1 MKRAAAVLLA
11 GTIAGTLVMAG
22 CSGGGSGGSAAGAT
36 KSVSYAVSDPVTLN
50 PGRQTIAF
58 AQVKELFS
66 SLTFIKSDGSLTYLN
81 AESVKSADAL
91 HWTVKLRPN
100 WTFHNGEKVTA
111 ESYVKAW
118 DTVAYGPNAWEN
130 SGQLV
135 NIAGYEALNPAKG
148 KPTTTKLSG
157 LKVVD
162 DLTFTVTLKSADGQ
176 FPTQLSQAQSGFFP
190 MPAAA
195 YKDLDGFAK
204 KPIGNGPFEMVGA
217 YTENEPMTVKRYD
230 AYQGPKPTVD
240 EIVFKPYTD
249 MTTAYTDVQ
258 AGSTDILFVPA
269 SRMAQVK
276 KDFGDRA
283 YVFQGLGMNYLG
295 LPLWDKRYQD
305 IRVRQA
311 ISMAIDRQ
319 AVSNVIYG
327 GIWEPATALTPP
339 GEPGT
344 PVGLCGEL
352 CTFNPTKAKQLL
364 AAAGGFTGKME
375 IRYPGGSGLDDLYNA
390 YANQLRQNLGIKDVT
405 ATPTTD
411 FPEFQ
416 KLRNE
421 KNLSGPYFSRWGAL
435 YASQQNTLRS
445 FYTKSGGCVNCIPY
459 YTPQIEQLIAKADA
473 QVDPQKAI
481 QGYVDVQKAILKDFP
496 APPMFFEKYAY
507 ATSDRIAK
515 LAEGAGSL
523 ELENTTLADS

>member
-1 MKRAAAVLLA
+1 MNRAVRVAAVLGA
-11 GTIAGTLVMAG
+11 LVLAG
-22 CSGGGSGGSAAGAT
+22 CSGGGSAAEGGGT
-36 KSVSYAVSDPVTLN
+36 KSVSYAVADPVTLN

-58 AQVKELFS
+58 AQSKVLFS
-66 SLTFIKSDGSLTYLN
+66 SLTFVKSDGSLTYLN
-81 AESVKSADAL
+81 AESVKSTDAV
-91 HWTVKLRPN
+91 HWTIKLRPG

-118 DTVAYGPNAWEN
+118 NTVAYGPNAWEN

-135 NIAGYEALNPAKG
+135 NIAGYDALNPAKG
-148 KPTTTKLSG
+148 IPKTKDLSG

-162 DLTFTVTLKSADGQ
+162 DLTFTVTLKSPDGQ
-176 FPTQLSQAQSGFFP
+176 FPTQLSQAQTGFFP
-190 MPAAA
+190 LPEAA
-195 YKDLDGFAK
+195 YKDLDGFAHT
-204 KPIGNGPFEMVGA
+204 PIGNGPFEMVGS
-217 YTENEPMTVKRYD
+217 YKENEPMTVKAYPD
-230 AYQGPKPTVD
+230 YQGPKPSID
-240 EIVFKPYTD
+240 EIVFKPYAD

-258 AGSTDILFVPA
+258 AGNTDIIFVPA
-269 SRMAQVK
+269 ARMAQVK

-283 YVFQGLGMNYLG
+283 YVFEGLGMNYLG
-295 LPLWDKRYQD
+295 LPLWDKRYSD

-327 GIWEPATALTPP
+327 GIWTPATALTPP

-364 AAAGGFTGKME
+364 AEAGGFEGKME

-416 KLRNE
+416 KLRND

-445 FYTKSGGCVNCIPY
+445 FYTKAGGCVNCIPY
-459 YTPQIEQLIAKADA
+459 YTPQVEQLLAKADA

-481 QGYVDVQKAILKDFP
+481 AGYVEAQKAIMKDFP
-496 APPMFFEKYAY
+496 APPMFFEKYTY
-507 ATSDRIAK
+507 ATSDRVAK

-523 ELENTTLADS
+523 ELENTTLVDN

>member
-1 MKRAAAVLLA
+1 MKRVAAVLLA
-11 GTIAGTLVMAG
+11 GALAVTG
-22 CSGGGSGGSAAGAT
+22 CSGGGSGGSAESGTRAI
-36 KSVSYAVSDPVTLN
+36 SYAVDDPVTLN

-58 AQVKELFS
+58 PQVRALFS
-66 SLTFIKSDGSLTYLN
+66 GLTFVKADGSLTYLN
-81 AESVKSADAL
+81 AESVKSTDAV
-91 HWTVKLRPN
+91 HWTIKLRPG

-118 DTVAYGPNAWEN
+118 NTVAYGPNAWEN

-135 NIAGYEALNPAKG
+135 NIAGYDALNPASG
-148 KPTTTKLSG
+148 KPTTTQMSG
-157 LKVVD
+157 LEVVD
-162 DLTFTVTLKSADGQ
+162 ELTFTVTLKSPDGQ
-176 FPTQLSQAQSGFFP
+176 FPTQLSQAQTGFFP
-190 MPAAA
+190 LPEAA
-195 YKDLDGFAK
+195 YADLDGFGK
-204 KPIGNGPFEMVGA
+204 KPVGNGPFEIVDS
-217 YTENEPMTVKRYD
+217 YRENEPVTVKAY
-230 AYQGPKPTVD
+230 ANYQGPKPSVD
-240 EIVFKPYTD
+240 EISFKPYTD

-258 AGSTDILFVPA
+258 AGNTDILFVPA

-295 LPLWDKRYQD
+295 LPLYDKRYAD
-305 IRVRQA
+305 VRVRQA
-311 ISMAIDRQ
+311 ISMAIDRK
-319 AVSNVIYG
+319 AVSDVIYG
-327 GIWEPATALTPP
+327 GIWEPASALTPP

-344 PVGLCGEL
+344 PTGLCGEL

-364 AAAGGFTGKME
+364 ADAGGFSGKME
-375 IRYPGGSGLDDLYNA
+375 IRYPGGAGLDDLYNA

-416 KLRNE
+416 KLRTE
-421 KNLSGPYFSRWGAL
+421 KKLTGPYFSRWGAL

-445 FYTKSGGCVNCIPY
+445 FYTKAGGCTNCIPY
-459 YTPQIEQLIAKADA
+459 YTPEVEQLLAKADA
-473 QVDPQKAI
+473 QVDQQKAI
-481 QGYVDVQKAILKDFP
+481 EGYVEVQKAILKDFP

-515 LAEGAGSL
+515 LSEGAGAV